1 MAELRLKACQP
12 SEINYNLKH
21 KILMFKS
28 FIISLIPV
36 AVIARGDN
44 DGSSAENAVTVP
56 MEYLSENGV

>member
-1 MAELRLKACQP
+1 
-12 SEINYNLKH
+12 
-21 KILMFKS
+21 MFKS
-28 FIISLIPV
+28 FIVSLIPV